1 MATAPLPAVKCLV
14 RRALIPRKL
23 TMVFLLYSRHNCAKF
38 AIYLILRQDSKLK
51 MSTQNTKEQNTK
63 QITGKASSRPHACR
77 AGATILALLTTLA
90 AGLCSGTTAALAQDK
105 SPWQPE
111 EINNQNQPTPE
122 EAGEQ
127 SVEFTPLGQ
136 AQGTP
141 ALNVIVPAARP
152 PLPPPPQV
160 NLPFTA
166 AQPSKP
172 SLAWRARASALFKN
186 SELDARTAAVTV
198 TASLATLRQSLERRI
213 QEAGLT
219 IADEAPDGR
228 QILFVLPFENQNR
241 QDSLQIQRVA
251 PERAILAVKPIK
263 GSTGNFEVRA
273 QIETRNKSLNIERVK
288 QILETVRS
296 ENQTQMQTQNQS
308 TDDPML

>member
-1 MATAPLPAVKCLV
+1 
-14 RRALIPRKL
+14 
-23 TMVFLLYSRHNCAKF
+23 MVFLLYSRHNVAKF

-51 MSTQNTKEQNTK
+51 MAPQKSKPQNTK
-63 QITGKASSRPHACR
+63 QATGNASYRPHASR
-77 AGATILALLTTLA
+77 NGATILALFTTMA
-90 AGLCSGTTAALAQDK
+90 AGLCCGTSAALAQDR
-105 SPWQPE
+105 STWQPE
-111 EINNQNQPTPE
+111 EINNQNQPPSE
-122 EAGEQ
+122 EAGDLQ
-127 SVEFTPLGQ
+127 PTEFTPLGQ

-152 PLPPPPQV
+152 PMPPPPQV

-186 SELDARTAAVTV
+186 SDVDARTAAVTV

-241 QDSLQIQRVA
+241 QDSQQIQRVA

-263 GSTGNFEVRA
+263 GSAGNFEVRA
-273 QIETRNKSLNIERVK
+273 QIETRNKFLNIERVK